1 MPPSDDTTSP
11 ADLDRLFDPRAFLAD
26 AATGRVTDPIGTRVA
41 YVSREFSRALHHILM
56 KEKSGAWR
64 DTLARSGRVCGRE
77 IAEGLD
83 RESARLGLPALGA
96 LPLET
101 CLVFLERI
109 FVAHGWGVLRVDLA
123 DAPEHGLVT
132 AQLTHSYFAEVLSHV
147 DDFVDPLPAG
157 TLQGFFEHISGEPLG
172 CLEIA
177 CVRRGAP
184 QCTFVITAS
193 ERLDAIAPFL
203 GREPA
208 AAIIARL
215 KA

>member
-1 MPPSDDTTSP
+1 MPSSDENISP
-11 ADLDRLFDPRAFLAD
+11 PGLDRLFDPRAFLAD
-26 AATGRVTDPIGTRVA
+26 SATGCVTDPIGSRVA
-41 YVSREFSRALHHILM
+41 YVSREFSRALHHILL

-64 DTLARSGRVCGRE
+64 DTLARSGRVGGRE
-77 IAEGLD
+77 IAVGID
-83 RESARLGLPALGA
+83 RESTLLGLPTLGA

-101 CLVFLERI
+101 CVAFLERS
-109 FVAHGWGVLRVDLA
+109 FATHGWGVLRIDLA

-132 AQLTHSYFAEVLSHV
+132 AQLTHSYFAEVLSDV
-147 DDFVDPLPAG
+147 NDFVDPLPAG
-157 TLQGFFEHISGEPLG
+157 ILQGFFEHISGEQLG

-184 QCTFVITAS
+184 HCTFVITAN

-203 GREPA
+203 GRENA